1 MADIDAAF
9 DDAYRT
15 HRIEAG
21 DDPQTLPNPY
31 SRPTLGEVAAGPDHT
46 GAGVGG
52 GFMVDDAAEH
62 QEAGGGFMTDD
73 APGGFMV
80 DDDDIESARAGDG
93 DDDGL
98 GSSSPRVTQPNAI
111 PLSAIPEALAN
122 LGLDSTDSSVLS
134 LFAET
139 AYVPSSASRRRLA
152 PGVKPDKVVGRQEF
166 QQVAAVLLQEQ
177 RDRSTKRQRSP
188 KGRSRGQ
195 VDEDDASS
203 TTGRRPTRRAAVKGR
218 QKAAAIID
226 DADDADADAA
236 EDEFSASTSRRRR
249 QSGASARLDTGSD
262 LTDDDD
268 DQDEDFETR
277 DASLRRRRR
286 GGGRAQRS
294 PTPSDDLSDGGTDSG
309 PSSKRQRRGRK
320 DAAPSIRSTTHLNPL
335 QRENASALYSLL
347 LEQLPA
353 STLPASQRRIGTDAI
368 TTIIRA
374 IGEKI
379 PSKEIEEMVEEGA
392 KLFAPATAADQD
404 DDAQA
409 TRKSTQAIKGAAAA
423 QGISGPS
430 IGLDEFAGI
439 LVHNRLI

>member
-152 PGVKPDKVVGRQEF
+152 PVSSRTRWWAGKSFSRWLRCCSKSSGTGLQRGS
-166 QQVAAVLLQEQ
+166 AA
-177 RDRSTKRQRSP
+177 
-188 KGRSRGQ
+188 
-195 VDEDDASS
+195 
-203 TTGRRPTRRAAVKGR
+203 
-218 QKAAAIID
+218 QKAVVEAKW
-226 DADDADADAA
+226 
-236 EDEFSASTSRRRR
+236 TKTM
-249 QSGASARLDTGSD
+249 RLPP
-262 LTDDDD
+262 
-268 DQDEDFETR
+268 
-277 DASLRRRRR
+277 R
-286 GGGRAQRS
+286 G
-294 PTPSDDLSDGGTDSG
+294 
-309 PSSKRQRRGRK
+309 
-320 DAAPSIRSTTHLNPL
+320 AAPRGVL
-335 QRENASALYSLL
+335 R
-347 LEQLPA
+347 
-353 STLPASQRRIGTDAI
+353 
-368 TTIIRA
+368 
-374 IGEKI
+374 
-379 PSKEIEEMVEEGA
+379 
-392 KLFAPATAADQD
+392 
-404 DDAQA
+404 
-409 TRKSTQAIKGAAAA
+409 
-423 QGISGPS
+423 
-430 IGLDEFAGI
+430 
-439 LVHNRLI
+439 